1 MEAYFNQTNKA
12 MAIKHICFSYMNYRR
27 VNAKFDSRILLQMG
41 GYGKKFG
48 LKSRRDEVGIEVEH
62 GTLLFMKYRM
72 IGKDGGYCA
81 CGVPKS
87 LKNAG
92 SSVIIIDFVKKAEES
107 SNLCV

>member
-81 CGVPKS
+81 Y
-87 LKNAG
+87 NAG